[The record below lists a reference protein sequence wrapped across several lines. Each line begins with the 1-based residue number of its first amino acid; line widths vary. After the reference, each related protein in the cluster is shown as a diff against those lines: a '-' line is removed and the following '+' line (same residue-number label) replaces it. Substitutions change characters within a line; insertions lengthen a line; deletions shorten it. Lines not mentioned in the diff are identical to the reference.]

1 MIRRL
6 RWKIVAINMAMV
18 TALLLAVLGGV
29 LLSSQA
35 SLERDAQREL
45 EQALQGGP
53 LEAVRPGGEDGV
65 PCFVAEIYPSGT
77 VRLSGS
83 SYYQLE
89 DQETVLQIVS
99 AALGQEESSG
109 LLRDFQLRYLR
120 AESPLYTRIA
130 FMDTSQE
137 SAALGAV
144 VKMCLLI
151 GLGAL
156 VVLLGCSYALA
167 GLATRPVERAWQ
179 QQRRFLSD
187 ASHELKTPLTVI
199 LSSAELLE
207 ETELSPDQQPYLDN
221 VRWSGRRMK
230 RLVESMLTLSRAD
243 DGRMRVHM
251 EPLELSDALL
261 DTALRFEPVAFEAGR
276 QLSYDIA
283 EAVTVCGDR
292 DQLQQV
298 AGILL
303 DNAIKYAPRGA
314 AVRLCLT
321 CQQRTAILTVENGGA
336 PIDPAVLPH
345 LFERFYRA
353 DSSRSEGGFGLGL
366 SIAQAIVQAHRGSIR
381 CESDQRSTR
390 FIVSLPLG
398 SR

>member
-29 LLSSQA
+29 LLSSRA
-35 SLERDAQREL
+35 SLEQEAQRQL

-53 LEAVRPGGEDGV
+53 MESTLPGGEGV
-65 PCFVAEIYPSGT
+65 PCFVAEVYPSGT

-83 SYYQLE
+83 SYYRLE
-89 DQETVLQIVS
+89 DQEAVLRVVS
-99 AALGQEESSG
+99 AALQQEDDAG
-109 LLRDFQLRYLR
+109 LLQDFRLRYLR
-120 AESPLYTRIA
+120 RDGMLSTRIA
-130 FMDTSQE
+130 FMDASQE
-137 SAALGAV
+137 SAALAAV

-207 ETELSPDQQPYLDN
+207 ETGLSDSQRPYLDN

-243 DGRMRVHM
+243 DGRMRVRM
-251 EPLELSDALL
+251 EPLDLSDALL

-303 DNAIKYAPRGA
+303 DNAIKYAPQGA

-321 CQQRTAILTVENGGA
+321 RQQRTATLTVENGGT

-353 DSSRSEGGFGLGL
+353 DNSRSEGGFGLGL

-381 CESDQRSTR
+381 CESDRRSTR